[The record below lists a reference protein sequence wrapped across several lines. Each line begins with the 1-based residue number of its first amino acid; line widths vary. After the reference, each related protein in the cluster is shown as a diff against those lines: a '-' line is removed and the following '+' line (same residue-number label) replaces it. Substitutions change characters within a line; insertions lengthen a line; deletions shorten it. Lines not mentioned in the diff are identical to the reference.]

1 MTSDR
6 FPINESWFA
15 EVLAG
20 ECDAESL
27 AAFQAWLDEDGEH
40 RLTFSAYQRLWQ
52 ALAPRQAP
60 ACDLFEGWCRLA
72 AQLHLGSDQPEAWSL
87 YLEGALS
94 PQETAQLEAWRA
106 ADPDNER
113 AFVAYQSLWQAATP
127 AAEPSFDVAAG
138 WARVAESLELS
149 NAPQQAP
156 VVAMPARRRWLA
168 LSGALAAVLVLGL
181 LLNRFAFTP
190 AALTVVETVAGQQ
203 KQVTLPDGSQVWL
216 NAGTRLTYPPAF
228 DATTRTV
235 SLQGQAYFEVVHR
248 DVLPFRV
255 QTDEAV
261 VTVLGTRFDVHS
273 RHRRTRV
280 VVRDGRVALRG
291 RDQKARV
298 ILGQDQ
304 MSTVQSGGRP
314 AAVQAVDAN
323 EAIAWREGFISFE
336 RARLADALVELSL
349 TFDRQIILD
358 DPALGERTMSG
369 TFPTESLEAVL
380 TEIGLALN
388 LEYTVKAGV
397 YHIHTPR

>member
-27 AAFQAWLDEDGEH
+27 AAFQVWLDEDGEH

-52 ALAPRQAP
+52 SLAPQQAP
-60 ACDLFEGWCRLA
+60 PLDLFEGWCRLA
-72 AQLHLGSDQPEAWSL
+72 AQLNLGSDQPEAWSL
-87 YLEGALS
+87 YLSGALP
-94 PQETAQLEAWRA
+94 PQETARLEAWRA

-113 AFVAYQSLWQAATP
+113 AFTAYQKLWQAATP
-127 AAEPSFDVAAG
+127 PAEPAFDVAAG
-138 WARVAESLELS
+138 WARVAESLERD
-149 NAPQQAP
+149 NAPAQGQ

-168 LSGALAAVLVLGL
+168 LGGALAAALILGL
-181 LLNRFAFTP
+181 LFNRFALTP
-190 AALTVVETVAGQQ
+190 AAQTVIETAAGQQ
-203 KQVTLPDGSQVWL
+203 EQVTLPDGSRVWL
-216 NAGTRLTYPPAF
+216 NAGTRLAYPPAF
-228 DATTRTV
+228 AGTSRAV

-248 DVLPFRV
+248 EGLPFRV
-255 QTDEAV
+255 QTDEAE

-291 RDQKARV
+291 RDQQARV

-304 MSTVQSGGRP
+304 MSTVRAGGRP
-314 AAVQAVDAN
+314 AAVQTVDAK
-323 EAIAWREGFISFE
+323 EAISWREGYISFE
-336 RARLADALVELSL
+336 RARLADALIELSL
-349 TFDRQIILD
+349 TFNQQIILD

-369 TFPTESLEAVL
+369 TFSTNSLDAVL